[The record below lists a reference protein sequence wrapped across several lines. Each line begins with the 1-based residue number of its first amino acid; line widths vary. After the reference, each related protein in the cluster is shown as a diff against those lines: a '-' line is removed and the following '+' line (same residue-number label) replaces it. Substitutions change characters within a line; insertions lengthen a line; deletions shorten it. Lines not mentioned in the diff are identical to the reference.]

1 MKKIASLRKKVK
13 AIDRGIIRM
22 IYERLSLTEK
32 IGKEKKKLGLP
43 LRDWSVEKQVIKNS
57 LDYAKKLGLDKN
69 LVGPIITKI
78 IEYAR
83 IRQEEIDYSAYTGDR
98 EDILIIGGL
107 GAMGRWFTNFFQNQG
122 HKVSICDVRDNG
134 PKGIPYYRNLR
145 TALKDKSCVLISTPL
160 KIVPEVIEEIVRLK
174 YQGIV
179 FDIASVKAHLIPA
192 VKLAIDNKIKIT
204 SIHPMFGPSCRTL
217 TDKIICLC
225 SCGCIVADK
234 KVLSFFRDTA
244 STLINLSFDEHDR
257 LVAYVLG
264 LSHFINILFI
274 KTLVDSGY
282 NYEDFQKIASTTFGL
297 QLRTAVTVIRENP
310 ALYYEIQSLNP
321 YQLELFSNL
330 QEKIDILINAINNGD
345 KRVFQKIFQEGCEWI
360 DYDKD

>member
-1 MKKIASLRKKVK
+1 MKKLASLRKKVK
-13 AIDRGIIRM
+13 AVDREIIRM
-22 IYERLSLTEK
+22 IYQRLSLTEK
-32 IGKEKKKLGLP
+32 IGREKKRLQLP
-43 LRDWSVEKQVIKNS
+43 LRDWSVEKKVIKNG
-57 LDYAKKLGLDKN
+57 LDYAQKLGLDKN
-69 LVGPIITKI
+69 LVGSIITKL

-83 IRQEEIDYSAYTGDR
+83 IRQEKTDYSTYTGDR
-98 EDILIIGGL
+98 ENILVIGGL
-107 GAMGRWFTNFFQNQG
+107 GAMGRWFTHFFQNQG

-160 KIVPEVIEEIVRLK
+160 KIVPEIIEEIMMLN

-179 FDIASVKAHLIPA
+179 FDIASVKAHLTAII
-192 VKLAIDNKIKIT
+192 KRAIDNGVKIT
-204 SIHPMFGPSCRTL
+204 SIHPMFGPSCLTL

-225 SCGCIVADK
+225 SCGCYVADK
-234 KVLSFFRDTA
+234 KVLSFFKDTA

-257 LVAYVLG
+257 LISYVLG

-274 KTLVDSGY
+274 KTLIDSGY

-297 QLRTAVTVIRENP
+297 QLGTAITVITENP

-330 QEKIDILINAINNGD
+330 KEKFEILISAINTGD
-345 KRVFQKIFQEGCEWI
+345 KRVFQKIFQEGCNWI
-360 DYDKD
+360 NYDKD